1 MTELEFDILDEMYF
15 IISFDQLIQKVS
27 CSEEELKDTLQ
38 VLLNKG
44 WIKLAEPLEN
54 QVVPP
59 VQFNISADPYRYHY
73 LITKEGL
80 LAHN

>member
-15 IISFDQLIQKVS
+15 IISFDQLLKTVS
-27 CSEEELKDTLQ
+27 CSEAELKEVLQ
-38 VLLNKG
+38 KLLNKG
-44 WIKLAEPLEN
+44 WIKLAEPIES
-54 QVVPP
+54 QTVPP
-59 VQFNISADPYRYHY
+59 VQFNISANPHRYHY